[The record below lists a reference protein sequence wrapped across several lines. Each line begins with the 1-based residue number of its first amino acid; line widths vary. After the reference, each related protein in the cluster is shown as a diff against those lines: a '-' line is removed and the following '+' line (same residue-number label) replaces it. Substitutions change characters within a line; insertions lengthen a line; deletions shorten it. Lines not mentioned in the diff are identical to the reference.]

1 MESESDKSPVADI
14 RRMIIRV
21 FNKLKEDKKTK
32 QNNNEFQDST
42 DKT

>member
-1 MESESDKSPVADI
+1 
-14 RRMIIRV
+14 MIIRV

-42 DKT
+42 DKTWEDTGTAK